1 MGNILFKEC
10 RKLEKIGVIAEATE
24 KKMKIKVAR
33 DHACGGNCAQCL
45 SCAGRELYLEADNTG
60 GFKAGE
66 QVRILMEDPVFYKR
80 LLGGYALPTV
90 MFVLG
95 VILGYMLSKSDAAS
109 ALSGIVLLFAT
120 IFCQRIFFKNKSRA
134 FRVEKIK

>member
-1 MGNILFKEC
+1 M
-10 RKLEKIGVIAEATE
+10 EKIGVISEATE
-24 KKMKIKVAR
+24 KKIKIKVAR

-45 SCAGRELYLEADNTG
+45 SCAGRELYLDADNTG

-95 VILGYMLSKSDAAS
+95 VVLGYMLFASDVIS
-109 ALSGIVLLFAT
+109 ALSGVVLLAAT
-120 IFCQRIFFKNKSRA
+120 IICQRIFFKNKGGA
-134 FRVEKIK
+134 FRVEKMK